1 MWTKNQPRDL
11 TARLQAV
18 ETWPTQQRNK
28 NFVRMAL
35 SSSFFASEQSAIV
48 TKPSGG
54 RIVISSSTAPV
65 HKNQLRRSPNYL

>member
-1 MWTKNQPRDL
+1 ML
-11 TARLQAV
+11 AAV

-54 RIVISSSTAPV
+54 RIVVSLSAPV
-65 HKNQLRRSPNYL
+65 HVKINCVPPPPIIPEWICYVK